1 MIQNFGSNEETF
13 FSPIFNPEE
22 EPNFGNIDYSCNSFF
37 SEINP
42 LVLNNRQFHSL
53 HSNPVEYTQEFQNEI
68 IDKDESEL
76 NQEMANE
83 GELDFNNENP
93 FESLN
98 IPSLPILDDQ
108 ERIEREIEK
117 EKQNNISENNFK
129 KTNDTSKEEKKDNNP
144 VLIPF
149 QTKKPQKRIDY
160 CIKYFKTNFVEFLKK
175 YGNMLIKRSFLP
187 KELKKEKLSAPN
199 HLSFTGNAA
208 EKDNY
213 KFLFFK
219 VEDIFCFYKNEN
231 CKISLQKKNRRII
244 DKILQFI
251 DGSESEEKYSNV
263 KAFFKMS
270 LEDAY
275 EIFYESEDFKKY
287 ATYSKT
293 VFLDKEFKVEKGYS
307 LLEKNA
313 FVKMIKMYGK
323 RQ

>member
-1 MIQNFGSNEETF
+1 MIFGNSEELF
-13 FSPIFNPEE
+13 FSNNSNPEE
-22 EPNFGNIDYSCNSFF
+22 ENFGNFDYSSNSFL
-37 SEINP
+37 SESNP
-42 LVLNNRQFHSL
+42 LFLNNSQLYSL
-53 HSNPVEYTQEFQNEI
+53 HTNRVEYTQEF
-68 IDKDESEL
+68 
-76 NQEMANE
+76 
-83 GELDFNNENP
+83 
-93 FESLN
+93 
-98 IPSLPILDDQ
+98 SLPILYDQ
-108 ERIEREIEK
+108 ERIEGEMEK

-129 KTNDTSKEEKKDNNP
+129 KTNDTSKEEKKVNNP

-160 CIKYFKTNFVEFLKK
+160 CIKYFKTNFSKFLKN

-251 DGSESEEKYSNV
+251 DGSESEEKYSSV

-275 EIFYESEDFKKY
+275 GIFYESEDFKKY
-287 ATYSKT
+287 ATDSKT
-293 VFLDKEFKVEKGYS
+293 VFLDKEFQVEKGYS

>member
-1 MIQNFGSNEETF
+1 MIFGNSEELF
-13 FSPIFNPEE
+13 FSNNSNPEE
-22 EPNFGNIDYSCNSFF
+22 ENFGNFDYSSNSFL
-37 SEINP
+37 SESNP
-42 LVLNNRQFHSL
+42 LFLNNSQLYSL
-53 HSNPVEYTQEFQNEI
+53 HTNRVEYTQEF
-68 IDKDESEL
+68 
-76 NQEMANE
+76 
-83 GELDFNNENP
+83 
-93 FESLN
+93 
-98 IPSLPILDDQ
+98 SLPILYDQ
-108 ERIEREIEK
+108 ERIEGEMEK

-129 KTNDTSKEEKKDNNP
+129 KTNDTSKEEKKVNNP

-160 CIKYFKTNFVEFLKK
+160 CIKYFKTNFSKFLKN
-175 YGNMLIKRSFLP
+175 YGNMLIKGSFLP

-231 CKISLQKKNRRII
+231 CQISLQKKNRRTI

-251 DGSESEEKYSNV
+251 DRSESEDKYSYV

-275 EIFYESEDFKKY
+275 GIFYESEDFKKY
-287 ATYSKT
+287 ATDSKT

>member
-1 MIQNFGSNEETF
+1 MIFGNSEELF
-13 FSPIFNPEE
+13 FSHNSNPEE
-22 EPNFGNIDYSCNSFF
+22 ENFGNFDYSSNSFL
-37 SEINP
+37 SESNP
-42 LVLNNRQFHSL
+42 LFLNNSQLYSL
-53 HSNPVEYTQEFQNEI
+53 HTNRVEYTQEF
-68 IDKDESEL
+68 
-76 NQEMANE
+76 
-83 GELDFNNENP
+83 
-93 FESLN
+93 
-98 IPSLPILDDQ
+98 SLPILYDQ
-108 ERIEREIEK
+108 ERIEGEMEK

-129 KTNDTSKEEKKDNNP
+129 KTKDTSKEEKKVNNP

-160 CIKYFKTNFVEFLKK
+160 CIKYFKTNFSKFLKN

-231 CKISLQKKNRRII
+231 CQISLQKKNRRTI

-251 DGSESEEKYSNV
+251 DGSESEEKYSYV

-287 ATYSKT
+287 ATDSKT
-293 VFLDKEFKVEKGYS
+293 VFLDKEFQVEKGYS

>member
-1 MIQNFGSNEETF
+1 MIFGNSEELF
-13 FSPIFNPEE
+13 FSHNSNPEE
-22 EPNFGNIDYSCNSFF
+22 ENFGNFDYSSNSFL
-37 SEINP
+37 SESNP
-42 LVLNNRQFHSL
+42 LFLNNSQLYSL
-53 HSNPVEYTQEFQNEI
+53 HTNRVEYTQEF
-68 IDKDESEL
+68 
-76 NQEMANE
+76 
-83 GELDFNNENP
+83 
-93 FESLN
+93 
-98 IPSLPILDDQ
+98 SLPILDDK
-108 ERIEREIEK
+108 ERIEGEMEK

-129 KTNDTSKEEKKDNNP
+129 KTNDTSKEEKKVNNP

-160 CIKYFKTNFVEFLKK
+160 CIKYFKTNFSKFLKN
-175 YGNMLIKRSFLP
+175 YGNMLIKGSFLP

-199 HLSFTGNAA
+199 FLSFTGNA
-208 EKDNY
+208 DNY

-231 CKISLQKKNRRII
+231 CQISLQKKNRRTI

-251 DGSESEEKYSNV
+251 DGSESEEKYSYV

-275 EIFYESEDFKKY
+275 GIFYESEDFKKY
-287 ATYSKT
+287 ATDSKT
-293 VFLDKEFKVEKGYS
+293 VFLDKEFQVEKGYS

>member
-1 MIQNFGSNEETF
+1 MIFGNSEELF
-13 FSPIFNPEE
+13 FSNNSNPEE
-22 EPNFGNIDYSCNSFF
+22 ENFGNFDYSSNSFL
-37 SEINP
+37 SESNP
-42 LVLNNRQFHSL
+42 LFLNNSQLYSL
-53 HSNPVEYTQEFQNEI
+53 HTNRVEYTQEF
-68 IDKDESEL
+68 
-76 NQEMANE
+76 
-83 GELDFNNENP
+83 
-93 FESLN
+93 
-98 IPSLPILDDQ
+98 SLPILYDQ
-108 ERIEREIEK
+108 ERIEGEMEK

-160 CIKYFKTNFVEFLKK
+160 CIKFFKTNFSKFLKN

-231 CKISLQKKNRRII
+231 CQISLQKKNRRTI

-251 DGSESEEKYSNV
+251 DGSESEEKYSYV

-275 EIFYESEDFKKY
+275 GIFYESEDFKKY
-287 ATYSKT
+287 ATDSKT

>member
-1 MIQNFGSNEETF
+1 MIFGNSEELF
-13 FSPIFNPEE
+13 FSHNSNPEE
-22 EPNFGNIDYSCNSFF
+22 ENFGNFDYSSNSFL
-37 SEINP
+37 SESNP
-42 LVLNNRQFHSL
+42 LFLNNSQLYSL
-53 HSNPVEYTQEFQNEI
+53 HTNRVEYTQEF
-68 IDKDESEL
+68 
-76 NQEMANE
+76 
-83 GELDFNNENP
+83 
-93 FESLN
+93 
-98 IPSLPILDDQ
+98 SLPILYDQ
-108 ERIEREIEK
+108 ERIEGEMEK

-129 KTNDTSKEEKKDNNP
+129 KTNDTSKEEKKVNNP

-160 CIKYFKTNFVEFLKK
+160 CIKYFKTNFSKFLKN
-175 YGNMLIKRSFLP
+175 YGNMLIKGSFLP

-199 HLSFTGNAA
+199 FLSFTGNAA

-231 CKISLQKKNRRII
+231 CQISLQKKNRRTI

-251 DGSESEEKYSNV
+251 DRSESEDKYSYV

-275 EIFYESEDFKKY
+275 GIFYESEDFKKY
-287 ATYSKT
+287 ATDSKT
-293 VFLDKEFKVEKGYS
+293 VFLDKEFQVEKGYS

>member
-1 MIQNFGSNEETF
+1 MIFGNSEELF
-13 FSPIFNPEE
+13 FSNNSNPEE
-22 EPNFGNIDYSCNSFF
+22 ENFGNFDYSSNSFL
-37 SEINP
+37 SESNP
-42 LVLNNRQFHSL
+42 LFLNNSQLYSL
-53 HSNPVEYTQEFQNEI
+53 HTNRVEYTQEF
-68 IDKDESEL
+68 
-76 NQEMANE
+76 
-83 GELDFNNENP
+83 
-93 FESLN
+93 
-98 IPSLPILDDQ
+98 SLPILYDQ
-108 ERIEREIEK
+108 ERIEGEMEK

-129 KTNDTSKEEKKDNNP
+129 KTNDTSKEEKKVNNP

-160 CIKYFKTNFVEFLKK
+160 CIKYFKTNFSKFLKN

-199 HLSFTGNAA
+199 FLSFTGNAA

-231 CKISLQKKNRRII
+231 CQISLQKKNRRTI

-275 EIFYESEDFKKY
+275 GIFYESEDFKKY
-287 ATYSKT
+287 ATDSKT

>member
-1 MIQNFGSNEETF
+1 MIQNFGSNEESF

-22 EPNFGNIDYSCNSFF
+22 EANFANIDYSCNSFL

-42 LVLNNRQFHSL
+42 LILNNRQFHSL
-53 HSNPVEYTQEFQNEI
+53 HTNRVEYTQEF
-68 IDKDESEL
+68 
-76 NQEMANE
+76 
-83 GELDFNNENP
+83 
-93 FESLN
+93 
-98 IPSLPILDDQ
+98 SLPILYDQ
-108 ERIEREIEK
+108 ERIEGEMEK

-129 KTNDTSKEEKKDNNP
+129 KTKDTSKEEKKVNNP

-160 CIKYFKTNFVEFLKK
+160 CIKYFKTNFSKFLKN

-199 HLSFTGNAA
+199 FLSFTGNAA

-231 CKISLQKKNRRII
+231 CQISLQKKNRRTI

-251 DGSESEEKYSNV
+251 DGSESEDKYSYV

-287 ATYSKT
+287 ATDSKT

-313 FVKMIKMYGK
+313 FVKMIKIFGK

>member
-1 MIQNFGSNEETF
+1 MIFGNSEELF
-13 FSPIFNPEE
+13 FSNNSNPEE
-22 EPNFGNIDYSCNSFF
+22 ENFGNFDYSSNSFL
-37 SEINP
+37 SESNP
-42 LVLNNRQFHSL
+42 LFLNNSQLYSL
-53 HSNPVEYTQEFQNEI
+53 HTNRVEYTQEF
-68 IDKDESEL
+68 
-76 NQEMANE
+76 
-83 GELDFNNENP
+83 
-93 FESLN
+93 
-98 IPSLPILDDQ
+98 SLPILYDQ
-108 ERIEREIEK
+108 ERIEGEMEK

-129 KTNDTSKEEKKDNNP
+129 KTNDTSKEEKKVNNP

-160 CIKYFKTNFVEFLKK
+160 CIKYFKTNFSKFLKN

-199 HLSFTGNAA
+199 HLSFTGKAA

-231 CKISLQKKNRRII
+231 CQISLQKKNRRTI

-251 DGSESEEKYSNV
+251 DGSESEEKYSYV

-275 EIFYESEDFKKY
+275 KIFYESEDFKKY
-287 ATYSKT
+287 ATDSKT

>member
-1 MIQNFGSNEETF
+1 MIFGNSEELF
-13 FSPIFNPEE
+13 FSNNSNPEE
-22 EPNFGNIDYSCNSFF
+22 ENFGNFDYSSNSFL
-37 SEINP
+37 SESNP
-42 LVLNNRQFHSL
+42 LFLNNSQLYSL
-53 HSNPVEYTQEFQNEI
+53 HTNRVEYTQEF
-68 IDKDESEL
+68 
-76 NQEMANE
+76 
-83 GELDFNNENP
+83 
-93 FESLN
+93 
-98 IPSLPILDDQ
+98 SLPILYDQ
-108 ERIEREIEK
+108 ERIEGEMEK

-129 KTNDTSKEEKKDNNP
+129 KTNDTSKEEKKVNNP

-160 CIKYFKTNFVEFLKK
+160 CIKYFKTNFSKFLKN
-175 YGNMLIKRSFLP
+175 YGNMLIKGSFLP

-199 HLSFTGNAA
+199 YLSFTGNAA

-231 CKISLQKKNRRII
+231 CQISLQKKNRRTI

-251 DGSESEEKYSNV
+251 DGSESEEKYSYV

-275 EIFYESEDFKKY
+275 GIFYESEDFKKY
-287 ATYSKT
+287 ATDSKT

>member
-1 MIQNFGSNEETF
+1 MIFGNSEELF
-13 FSPIFNPEE
+13 FSNNSNPEE
-22 EPNFGNIDYSCNSFF
+22 ENFGNFDYSSNSFL
-37 SEINP
+37 SESNP
-42 LVLNNRQFHSL
+42 LFLNNSQLYSL
-53 HSNPVEYTQEFQNEI
+53 HTNRVEYTQEF
-68 IDKDESEL
+68 
-76 NQEMANE
+76 
-83 GELDFNNENP
+83 
-93 FESLN
+93 
-98 IPSLPILDDQ
+98 SLPILYDQ
-108 ERIEREIEK
+108 ERIEGEMEK

-129 KTNDTSKEEKKDNNP
+129 KTNDTSKEEKKVNNP

-160 CIKYFKTNFVEFLKK
+160 CIKYFKTNFSKFLKN
-175 YGNMLIKRSFLP
+175 YGNMLIKGSFLP

-231 CKISLQKKNRRII
+231 CQISLQKKNRRTI

-251 DGSESEEKYSNV
+251 DGSESEEKYSYV

-275 EIFYESEDFKKY
+275 GIFYESEDFKKY
-287 ATYSKT
+287 AKDSKT
-293 VFLDKEFKVEKGYS
+293 VFLDKEFQVEKGYS

-313 FVKMIKMYGK
+313 FIKMIKMYGK

>member
-1 MIQNFGSNEETF
+1 
-13 FSPIFNPEE
+13 
-22 EPNFGNIDYSCNSFF
+22 
-37 SEINP
+37 
-42 LVLNNRQFHSL
+42 
-53 HSNPVEYTQEFQNEI
+53 
-68 IDKDESEL
+68 
-76 NQEMANE
+76 
-83 GELDFNNENP
+83 
-93 FESLN
+93 
-98 IPSLPILDDQ
+98 
-108 ERIEREIEK
+108 
-117 EKQNNISENNFK
+117 
-129 KTNDTSKEEKKDNNP
+129 
-144 VLIPF
+144 
-149 QTKKPQKRIDY
+149 
-160 CIKYFKTNFVEFLKK
+160 
-175 YGNMLIKRSFLP
+175 MLIKRSFLP

-213 KFLFFK
+213 KFLFFNVK
-219 VEDIFCFYKNEN
+219 DIFCFYKNEN

-313 FVKMIKMYGK
+313 FIKMIKMYGK

>member
-1 MIQNFGSNEETF
+1 MIFGNSEELF
-13 FSPIFNPEE
+13 FSHNSNPEE
-22 EPNFGNIDYSCNSFF
+22 ENFGNFDYSSNSFL
-37 SEINP
+37 SESNP
-42 LVLNNRQFHSL
+42 LFLNNSQLYSL
-53 HSNPVEYTQEFQNEI
+53 HTNRVEYTQEF
-68 IDKDESEL
+68 
-76 NQEMANE
+76 
-83 GELDFNNENP
+83 
-93 FESLN
+93 
-98 IPSLPILDDQ
+98 SLPILYDQ
-108 ERIEREIEK
+108 ERNEGEMEK

-129 KTNDTSKEEKKDNNP
+129 KTNDTSKEEKKVNNP

-160 CIKYFKTNFVEFLKK
+160 CIKYFKTNFSKFLKN
-175 YGNMLIKRSFLP
+175 YGNMLIKGSFLP

-199 HLSFTGNAA
+199 FLSFTGNAA

-231 CKISLQKKNRRII
+231 CQISLQKKNRRTI

-251 DGSESEEKYSNV
+251 DGSESEEKYSYV

-275 EIFYESEDFKKY
+275 GIFYESEDFKKY
-287 ATYSKT
+287 ATDSKT

>member
-1 MIQNFGSNEETF
+1 MIFGNSEELF
-13 FSPIFNPEE
+13 FSNNSNPEE
-22 EPNFGNIDYSCNSFF
+22 ENFGNFDYSSNSFL
-37 SEINP
+37 SESNP
-42 LVLNNRQFHSL
+42 LFLNNSQLYSL
-53 HSNPVEYTQEFQNEI
+53 HTNRVEYTQEF
-68 IDKDESEL
+68 
-76 NQEMANE
+76 
-83 GELDFNNENP
+83 
-93 FESLN
+93 
-98 IPSLPILDDQ
+98 SLPILYDQ
-108 ERIEREIEK
+108 ERIEGEMEK

-129 KTNDTSKEEKKDNNP
+129 KTNDTSKEEKKVNNP

-160 CIKYFKTNFVEFLKK
+160 CIKYFKTNFSKFLKN
-175 YGNMLIKRSFLP
+175 YGNMLIKGSFLP

-199 HLSFTGNAA
+199 FLSFTGNAA

-231 CKISLQKKNRRII
+231 CQISLQKKNRRTI

-251 DGSESEEKYSNV
+251 DGSESEEKYSYV

-275 EIFYESEDFKKY
+275 GIFYESEDFKKY
-287 ATYSKT
+287 AKDSKT
-293 VFLDKEFKVEKGYS
+293 VFLDKEFQVEKGYS

-313 FVKMIKMYGK
+313 FVKMIKMNGK

>member
-1 MIQNFGSNEETF
+1 MIFGNSEELF
-13 FSPIFNPEE
+13 FSHNSNPEE
-22 EPNFGNIDYSCNSFF
+22 ENFGNFDYSSNSFL
-37 SEINP
+37 SESNP
-42 LVLNNRQFHSL
+42 LFLNNSQLYSL
-53 HSNPVEYTQEFQNEI
+53 HTNRVEYTQEF
-68 IDKDESEL
+68 
-76 NQEMANE
+76 
-83 GELDFNNENP
+83 
-93 FESLN
+93 
-98 IPSLPILDDQ
+98 SLPILYDQ
-108 ERIEREIEK
+108 ERIEGEMEK

-129 KTNDTSKEEKKDNNP
+129 KTNDTSKEEKKVNNP

-160 CIKYFKTNFVEFLKK
+160 CIKYFKTNFSKFLKN
-175 YGNMLIKRSFLP
+175 YGNMLIKGSFLP

-199 HLSFTGNAA
+199 YLSFTGNAA

-231 CKISLQKKNRRII
+231 CQISLQKKNRRTI

-251 DGSESEEKYSNV
+251 DRSESEDKYSYV

-275 EIFYESEDFKKY
+275 GIFYESEDFKKY
-287 ATYSKT
+287 ATDSKT
-293 VFLDKEFKVEKGYS
+293 VFLDKEFQVEKGYS

>member
-1 MIQNFGSNEETF
+1 MIFGNSEELF
-13 FSPIFNPEE
+13 FSNNSNPEE
-22 EPNFGNIDYSCNSFF
+22 ENFGNFDYSSNSFL
-37 SEINP
+37 SESNP
-42 LVLNNRQFHSL
+42 LFLNNSQLYSL
-53 HSNPVEYTQEFQNEI
+53 HTNRVEYTQEF
-68 IDKDESEL
+68 
-76 NQEMANE
+76 
-83 GELDFNNENP
+83 
-93 FESLN
+93 
-98 IPSLPILDDQ
+98 SLPILYDQ
-108 ERIEREIEK
+108 ERIEGEMEK

-129 KTNDTSKEEKKDNNP
+129 KTNDTSKEEKKVNNP

-160 CIKYFKTNFVEFLKK
+160 RIKYFKTNFSKFLKN
-175 YGNMLIKRSFLP
+175 YGNMLIKGSFLP

-199 HLSFTGNAA
+199 YLSFTGNAA

-231 CKISLQKKNRRII
+231 CQISLQKKNRRTI

-251 DGSESEEKYSNV
+251 DGSESEEKYSYV

-275 EIFYESEDFKKY
+275 GIFYESEDFKKY
-287 ATYSKT
+287 ATDSKN

>member
-1 MIQNFGSNEETF
+1 MIFGNSEELF
-13 FSPIFNPEE
+13 FSNNSNPEE
-22 EPNFGNIDYSCNSFF
+22 ENFGNFDYSSNSFL
-37 SEINP
+37 SESNP
-42 LVLNNRQFHSL
+42 LFLNNSQLYSL
-53 HSNPVEYTQEFQNEI
+53 HTNNVEYTQEF
-68 IDKDESEL
+68 
-76 NQEMANE
+76 
-83 GELDFNNENP
+83 
-93 FESLN
+93 
-98 IPSLPILDDQ
+98 SLPILYDQ
-108 ERIEREIEK
+108 ERIEGEMEK

-129 KTNDTSKEEKKDNNP
+129 KTNDTSKEEKKVNNP

-160 CIKYFKTNFVEFLKK
+160 CIKYFKTNFSKFLKN
-175 YGNMLIKRSFLP
+175 YGNMLIKGSFLP

-199 HLSFTGNAA
+199 FLSFTGNAA

-231 CKISLQKKNRRII
+231 CQISLQKKNRRTI

-251 DGSESEEKYSNV
+251 DGSESEEKYSYV

-275 EIFYESEDFKKY
+275 GIFYESEDFKKY
-287 ATYSKT
+287 AKDSKT
-293 VFLDKEFKVEKGYS
+293 VFLDKEFQIEKGYS

>member
-1 MIQNFGSNEETF
+1 MIFGNSEELF
-13 FSPIFNPEE
+13 FSHNSNPEE
-22 EPNFGNIDYSCNSFF
+22 ENFGNFDYSSNSFL
-37 SEINP
+37 SESNP
-42 LVLNNRQFHSL
+42 LFLNNSQLYSL
-53 HSNPVEYTQEFQNEI
+53 HTNRVEYTQEFQNENK
-68 IDKDESEL
+68 DKDALEL

-93 FESLN
+93 FDTLN
-98 IPSLPILDDQ
+98 IPSLPILDK
-108 ERIEREIEK
+108 EKIEREMEK

-129 KTNDTSKEEKKDNNP
+129 KTKDTSKEEKKVNNP

-160 CIKYFKTNFVEFLKK
+160 CIKYFKTNFSKFLKN

-231 CKISLQKKNRRII
+231 CQISLQKKNRRTI

-251 DGSESEEKYSNV
+251 DGSESEEKYSYV

-287 ATYSKT
+287 ATDSKT
-293 VFLDKEFKVEKGYS
+293 VFLDKEFQVEKGYS

>member
-1 MIQNFGSNEETF
+1 MIFGNSEELF
-13 FSPIFNPEE
+13 FSNNSNPEE
-22 EPNFGNIDYSCNSFF
+22 ENFGNFDYSSNSFL
-37 SEINP
+37 SESNP
-42 LVLNNRQFHSL
+42 LFLNNSQLYSL
-53 HSNPVEYTQEFQNEI
+53 HTNRVEYTQEF
-68 IDKDESEL
+68 
-76 NQEMANE
+76 
-83 GELDFNNENP
+83 
-93 FESLN
+93 
-98 IPSLPILDDQ
+98 SLPILYDQ
-108 ERIEREIEK
+108 ERIEGEMEK

-129 KTNDTSKEEKKDNNP
+129 KTNDTSKEEKKVNNP

-149 QTKKPQKRIDY
+149 QTKKPQKRIYY
-160 CIKYFKTNFVEFLKK
+160 CIKYFKTNFSKFLKN
-175 YGNMLIKRSFLP
+175 YGNMLIKGSFLP

-199 HLSFTGNAA
+199 FLSFTGNAA

-231 CKISLQKKNRRII
+231 CQISLQKKNRRTI

-251 DGSESEEKYSNV
+251 DRSESEDKYSYV

-275 EIFYESEDFKKY
+275 GIFYESEDFKKY
-287 ATYSKT
+287 ATDSKT
-293 VFLDKEFKVEKGYS
+293 VFLDKEFQVEKGYS